1 MSQISELISSLP
13 TIPDSHTAPL
23 SPVEYERLRK
33 LSTICN
39 SEIYSIILGIA
50 AIGNIYSDVAHQIQ
64 DEETINIGQLLAVLA
79 GTVGGLRNIESKVSS
94 VLGDHKKAVG
104 GGES

>member
-13 TIPDSHTAPL
+13 TIPDSQTTPL
-23 SPVEYERLRK
+23 SSVEYERLRK

-39 SEIYSIILGIA
+39 SEIYSITLGIA

-79 GTVGGLRNIESKVSS
+79 GTVDGLRNIESKVSS
-94 VLGDHKKAVG
+94 VVDSHQGAIGD
-104 GGES
+104 ES